1 MATQGRTT
9 GPPLAQELL
18 DEPYRFAFFQAVRL
32 LERIYADRAPVG
44 QDADATREVV
54 RFRTRPTLSF
64 PACEIHDLTQDPQQD
79 GAAPEMM
86 VSFMG
91 AIGPLGILPHQYTE
105 LVMDR
110 ARYQDTALWSFLD
123 IFNHRMISL
132 FYRVWEKYHFPIAYE
147 RTGEDQ
153 FTMYL
158 FDLIGMGTNGLR
170 DRLSFR
176 DQGLLFYSGL
186 IAQRPHSAI
195 AMGAIVGDYFGAP
208 ANVVQFPGEWLK
220 LEDNVTSLG
229 SANSQ
234 LGVSTIA
241 GDRVWSDQSKFRL
254 RIGPV
259 SLKKFNSFLP
269 VGSAYKPLT
278 EMVRLLAGLEFEYDV
293 QLSLKRD
300 EVPFF
305 VLGSDPNGARLGWTS
320 WLKTSDFSKDDD
332 QVVLSDKLQ
341 LVAATTN

>member
-1 MATQGRTT
+1 
-9 GPPLAQELL
+9 
-18 DEPYRFAFFQAVRL
+18 
-32 LERIYADRAPVG
+32 
-44 QDADATREVV
+44 
-54 RFRTRPTLSF
+54 
-64 PACEIHDLTQDPQQD
+64 
-79 GAAPEMM
+79 
-86 VSFMG
+86 
-91 AIGPLGILPHQYTE
+91 
-105 LVMDR
+105 
-110 ARYQDTALWSFLD
+110 
-123 IFNHRMISL
+123 
-132 FYRVWEKYHFPIAYE
+132 
-147 RTGEDQ
+147 DQ

-241 GDRVWSDQSKFRL
+241 GDRVWSEQSKFRL

-259 SLKKFNSFLP
+259 GVTKLNSLLL
-269 VGSAYKPLT
+269 VGSACRAVKDR
-278 EMVRLLAGLEFEYDV
+278 V
-293 QLSLKRD
+293 
-300 EVPFF
+300 
-305 VLGSDPNGARLGWTS
+305 NARG
-320 WLKTSDFSKDDD
+320 
-332 QVVLSDKLQ
+332 
-341 LVAATTN
+341 

>member
-32 LERIYADRAPVG
+32 LERIYTDRGPVG

-64 PACEIHDLTQDPQQD
+64 PASEIHDLTQDPQQE

-132 FYRVWEKYHFPIAYE
+132 FYRVWEKYHF
-147 RTGEDQ
+147 T
-153 FTMYL
+153 TYL

-170 DRLSFR
+170 GRLSFK

-186 IAQRPHSAI
+186 IAQRPHSAT

-241 GDRVWSDQSKFRL
+241 GDRVWSDQSKFRF

-259 SLKKFNSFLP
+259 SLQKFNSFLP
-269 VGSAYKPLT
+269 VGSAYRPLT

-293 QLSLKRD
+293 QLALKRD
-300 EVPFF
+300 EVPAS
-305 VLGSDPNGARLGWTS
+305 VSGSDPSGARL
-320 WLKTSDFSKDDD
+320 
-332 QVVLSDKLQ
+332 
-341 LVAATTN
+341 